1 MEKTSADTNLGNAAL
16 EVAFFL
22 GAIGMIDI
30 LFRDEVDDERKHR
43 RYVTELC
50 ESNAPHVPI
59 DMLKELVLDKL
70 KGESRSWV
78 RDWYIRRRSMS

>member
-43 RYVTELC
+43 RYVTDLC
-50 ESNAPHVPI
+50 ESNAPHVPME
-59 DMLKELVLDKL
+59 MLKELVLDKL
-70 KGESRSWV
+70 EGASRSWV
-78 RDWYIRRRSMS
+78 RDWYLRRAALS